1 VRFVGCRATLPSI
14 LNIVLS
20 DARRCAGIGLI
31 EKTSKNHIQWK
42 AGGAMGDEDRADDLS
57 ELHEELELLN
67 QKEAEIDD
75 QIRCLVDK
83 YRKMFT
89 CFDPLA
95 QHTGP

>member
-1 VRFVGCRATLPSI
+1 
-14 LNIVLS
+14 
-20 DARRCAGIGLI
+20 
-31 EKTSKNHIQWK
+31 
-42 AGGAMGDEDRADDLS
+42 MGDEDRADDLS